1 MRHPA
6 AEQRVTALLS
16 ALQPSPASEARRLA
30 IARLICS
37 IIRKCFHNEF
47 EVEAFLF
54 GSVPLRTYLPDGD
67 VDVSI
72 FCSRRT
78 DQATLRGVWA
88 PRLVRALEW
97 EARRGPVHLPIRDIQ
112 VIQAEVQL
120 VKCIVSGVVVDISF
134 ETVGGLCTVAFL
146 ESMDR
151 RIGRAHLFKRS
162 ILLIKAWCYYES
174 RLLGAHHGLLSSYA
188 LETLVLN
195 VINLHHSVVHTPLQ
209 VLAKFL
215 EVYSSFEWER
225 VGLSLQGAL
234 DLDALPQ
241 MKVTPQPMSQATPLL
256 CPEFLA
262 EALAQYAVPAAG
274 PPPSFPRR
282 HINIVDALLP
292 GNNLGRSVSKASA
305 SRFASAFA
313 LGLRTLRGAVDRS
326 PSGAIEGVDAFFKN
340 AWQAPMR
347 AAAEAAACL
356 AGLASLGPLGWE
368 GLVGNGAGTGQGP
381 RAGPGLSPPPINMPP
396 PPPPPR
402 SQGQWGGGI
411 PEGALPRALAPRPAW
426 VSQRA
431 QRAQQATAP
440 WSPQPPSDGLQAD
453 LLRSDL
459 AALLANMEA
468 ACRTRSP
475 REGDDWPRGTASP
488 ARAEPLEPTAA
499 LADLSLR
506 DSDGARMDPRGRD
519 AGQPAAAGRPGEAME
534 APSSPQAGSSDSTP
548 TLPATRDAGNG
559 ASPGAENGALPG
571 AENGALPGAG
581 NGASPGAAGS
591 GPRPPGATPAPP
603 VSWSAVAM
611 GLRRATIAETQ
622 RDPNSKTTSP
632 KLRTTA

>member
-30 IARLICS
+30 IAHLICS
-37 IIRKCFHNEF
+37 IIRKCFHNEY

-225 VGLSLQGAL
+225 
-234 DLDALPQ
+234 
-241 MKVTPQPMSQATPLL
+241 
-256 CPEFLA
+256 
-262 EALAQYAVPAAG
+262 ALAQYAVPAAG

-368 GLVGNGAGTGQGP
+368 GL
-381 RAGPGLSPPPINMPP
+381 
-396 PPPPPR
+396 
-402 SQGQWGGGI
+402 
-411 PEGALPRALAPRPAW
+411 GALPRALAPRPAW

-468 ACRTRSP
+468 ACRTRTP
-475 REGDDWPRGTASP
+475 RGGDDWPRGTASP

-506 DSDGARMDPRGRD
+506 DGDGARMDPRGRD

-534 APSSPQAGSSDSTP
+534 APSSPPAGSSDPTP

-571 AENGALPGAG
+571 A
-581 NGASPGAAGS
+581 AGS
-591 GPRPPGATPAPP
+591 SPRPPGATPAPL